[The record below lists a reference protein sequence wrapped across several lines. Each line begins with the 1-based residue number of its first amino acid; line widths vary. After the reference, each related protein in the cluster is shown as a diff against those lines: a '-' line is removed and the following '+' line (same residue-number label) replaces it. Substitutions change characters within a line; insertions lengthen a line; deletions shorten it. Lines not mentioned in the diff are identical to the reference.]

1 MIIDWPRVLAMCS
14 PTTRATMSV
23 VPPAA
28 NGTINVILRSGNA
41 ADTGTVATQSIRVAM
56 SGMLLAVVGFVAG
69 VLHFRT
75 GCLTTATSLT
85 RVRLLLRRVAV
96 AAGFI
101 TLSIRACAIF
111 AALFALPL

>member
-1 MIIDWPRVLAMCS
+1 MMIDWPRVLAMCS

-41 ADTGTVATQSIRVAM
+41 ADTGTAATQSNKVAM
-56 SGMLLAVVGFVAG
+56 SGMLAADDFLAG

-75 GCLTTATSLT
+75 GCLIRTTSLT

-96 AAGFI
+96 AAAF
-101 TLSIRACAIF
+101 
-111 AALFALPL
+111 